1 MSSYVVI
8 ASLDR
13 AAKLPNH
20 ESMKRVAILFCA
32 LLFGASIFGAGQEAS
47 GLLAKGTK
55 WETPFYSRDS
65 GKPGPTV
72 VLTGGIHG
80 NEPAGAGAAEQV
92 RHWPIKRGRLIIVPR
107 VNRPG
112 LEKGTRYLPDEPLA
126 HRDLN
131 RNFPKTDSDQPTR
144 GVLAQA
150 LWILIKREKPTWLID
165 LHEGY
170 DFHQLNSKSVGSSII
185 DTHDKAAGE
194 VVPIMLQMVNA
205 GIAEPKKKLVR
216 LRYPVDGSLARAAHE
231 RLQASA
237 MILETTSKEQPLSK
251 RIRQHRLMVHAF
263 LKHLGMAAGSA
274 NVMMPRETKVLRI
287 AVYDA
292 GGVGGRG
299 PRELEHIFLG
309 MDDVLTRRVGGTGIR
324 EGVLRQFDLIIFPG
338 GSGSKQAAALEPAGR
353 EAVRG
358 FVEKGG
364 GYMGICAGSYLAAA
378 NYKWSLAISN
388 HQTYCETLE
397 LPDIGRKSMWYRG
410 PSATVKMELT
420 DEGRAILGDVKG
432 RMDVRYHNGPVMSP
446 MGKAGLKAF
455 RSLATFRSEVSKY
468 KPQKDTMVNT
478 PAIIAGNFG
487 KGRVLCISP
496 HPESVP
502 ALNSMVQNAIRWA
515 GHGNKKTSPK
525 GHP

>member
-1 MSSYVVI
+1 MSSCMITVD
-8 ASLDR
+8 LDR

-20 ESMKRVAILFCA
+20 VGVKRVATLLCAFLFV
-32 LLFGASIFGAGQEAS
+32 ASIFGAEQVVS

-55 WETPFYSRDS
+55 WETPVYSRDS
-65 GKPGPTV
+65 GKPGPSI

-80 NEPAGAGAAEQV
+80 NEPAGAGAAEQI
-92 RHWPIKRGRLIIVPR
+92 RHWPIKRGRLIVVPR

-112 LEKGTRYLPDEPLA
+112 LEKGTRYLPDEPPA
-126 HRDLN
+126 RRDLN
-131 RNFPKTDSDQPTR
+131 RNFSKTGSDEPTR
-144 GVLAQA
+144 GTLARA
-150 LWILIKREKPTWLID
+150 LWLLVKKEKPTWLID

-185 DTHDKAAGE
+185 DTHDKAASK
-194 VVPIMLQMVNA
+194 VVPMMLRVVNA
-205 GIAEPKKKLVR
+205 GITEPKKKLVR

-263 LKHLGMAAGSA
+263 LKHLGMTAGSA
-274 NVMMPRETKVLRI
+274 NVMVPPETKALRI

-292 GGVGGRG
+292 GGAGGRG
-299 PRELEHIFLG
+299 PRELNRIFRG
-309 MDDVLTRRVGGTGIR
+309 MDDVLTRRAGAEDIR
-324 EGVLRQFDLIIFPG
+324 GGVLRQFDLVIFPG
-338 GSGSKQAAALEPAGR
+338 GSGSKQAAALEPVGR

-358 FVEKGG
+358 FIEQGG

-410 PSATVKMELT
+410 ASATVKMDLT

-432 RMDVRYHNGPVMSP
+432 QMDVRYHNGPVMSP
-446 MGKAGLKAF
+446 MGKRGLKSF

-468 KPQKDTMVNT
+468 KPQKGTMVNT
-478 PAIIAGNFG
+478 PAIIVGDFG

-502 ALNSMVQNAIRWA
+502 ELNSMVQNAIRWA
-515 GHGNKKTSPK
+515 GQRK
-525 GHP
+525 

>member
-1 MSSYVVI
+1 MI
-8 ASLDR
+8 RADLDQ

-20 ESMKRVAILFCA
+20 VSVKRVAILLSAF
-32 LLFGASIFGAGQEAS
+32 LFIASISGASQVVS

-65 GKPGPTV
+65 GKPGPTIA
-72 VLTGGIHG
+72 LTGGIHG
-80 NEPAGAGAAEQV
+80 NEPAGAGAAEQI
-92 RHWPIKRGRLIIVPR
+92 RHWPIKRGRLIVVPS

-112 LEKGTRYLPDEPLA
+112 LAKGIRYLPDEPPA
-126 HRDLN
+126 RRDLN
-131 RNFPKTDSDQPTR
+131 RNFPKTGSDEPTR
-144 GVLAQA
+144 GELAQA
-150 LWILIKREKPTWLID
+150 LWALLKKKKPAWLID

-185 DTHDKAAGE
+185 DTHDKAAGK
-194 VVPIMLQMVNA
+194 VVPMMLQMVNE
-205 GIAEPKKKLVR
+205 GITEPKKKLVR

-251 RIRQHRLMVHAF
+251 RVRQHRTMVHAL

-274 NVMMPRETKVLRI
+274 DVMLPSKTKALRI
-287 AVYDA
+287 ALYDA

-299 PRELEHIFLG
+299 PRELDRIFQG
-309 MDDVLTRRVGGTGIR
+309 MDDVLTRHVGAEDIR
-324 EGVLRQFDLIIFPG
+324 EGALQQFNLVIFPG
-338 GSGSKQAAALEPAGR
+338 GSGSKQAAALELAGR

-358 FVEKGG
+358 FVERGG

-388 HQTYCETLE
+388 HQTFCETLE

-432 RMDVRYHNGPVMSP
+432 QVDVRYHNGPVMSP
-446 MGKAGLKAF
+446 MGKTELKAF

-468 KPQKDTMVNT
+468 DPQKGTMVNT
-478 PAIIAGNFG
+478 PAIIVGDFG
-487 KGRVLCISP
+487 EGRVLCISP

-502 ALNSMVQNAIRWA
+502 QLNSMVQNAIRWA
-515 GHGNKKTSPK
+515 GQRKQKSGSK
-525 GHP
+525 GRP